1 MEQVKLSYQLDMT
14 KDSIWLTATPSQT
27 AKSSIVFV
35 QELGDFISGRSYF
48 TRRENLPS
56 YLIKYTISGEG
67 ILEYDGHSY
76 VVKPGSIFWIDCM
89 KPQYYRTSPRKG
101 EWRVL
106 WVHFY
111 GATCEAYYNMFI
123 SQNDGSNVVNLDS
136 DVTVKST
143 LDTLIGLYRNGDNN
157 LITDIQASGFLTLLM
172 MRCICAAGDQ
182 KESSNL
188 PDSVL
193 DARSYINF
201 HYAERITLDDLS
213 RHLSMNKYYLQ
224 KLFKRYMGISPN
236 EYLIQT
242 RLTRAKQILRT
253 TRQPIN
259 QISMGVGINNIGHF
273 INLFKQHEGI
283 TPSAYRQRWYLGD
296 KGETEAESTQQ

>member
-1 MEQVKLSYQLDMT
+1 MGQVKLNYRLDMT

-35 QELGDFISGRSYF
+35 QELGDFISGRDYF

-67 ILEYDGHSY
+67 LLDYDGHSY

-172 MRCICAAGDQ
+172 MRCISAAVDQ

-201 HYAERITLDDLS
+201 HYAERVTLNDLAV
-213 RHLSMNKYYLQ
+213 HLSMNKFYLQ

-242 RLTRAKQILRT
+242 RLTHAKQTLRT
-253 TRQPIN
+253 THRPIN
-259 QISMGVGINNIGHF
+259 QISMDVGINNIGHF

-283 TPSAYRQRWYLGD
+283 TPSAYRQRWYLGNKD
-296 KGETEAESTQQ
+296 TEPEQ

>member
-1 MEQVKLSYQLDMT
+1 MSQVKLSYHLDMAE
-14 KDSIWLTATPSQT
+14 DSIWLTATPSQT
-27 AKSSIVFV
+27 AKASIAYV
-35 QELGDFISGRSYF
+35 QELGDFITGRKYF

-56 YLIKYTISGEG
+56 YLIKYTLSGEG
-67 ILEYDGHSY
+67 LLEYEGRTY
-76 VVKPGSIFWIDCM
+76 VAKPGSIFWIDCM

-111 GATCEAYYNMFI
+111 GATCDAYYNMFLA
-123 SQNDGSNVVNLDS
+123 QNDNGNVVNLDS
-136 DVTVKST
+136 DVTVRGT
-143 LDTLIGLYRNGDNN
+143 LDTLIGLYRHGDNN
-157 LITDIQASGFLTLLM
+157 LIADIQASGYLTLLM
-172 MRCICAAGDQ
+172 MRCISAAGAQ
-182 KESSNL
+182 KESFNL
-188 PDSVL
+188 PDYIL

-213 RHLSMNKYYLQ
+213 KKLSVNKYYIQ

-242 RLTRAKQILRT
+242 RLTHAKQMLRT
-253 TRQPIN
+253 THAPIS
-259 QISMGVGINNIGHF
+259 QVSMDVGINNIGHF

-283 TPSAYRQRWYLGD
+283 TPNAYRQRWYLGAGD
-296 KGETEAESTQQ
+296 ELGLPPQQ